1 MSMGLQ
7 SNDKESSP
15 RAESPTEA
23 GVWMRS
29 LLFRVL
35 PQLFDFILPKAQ

>member
-29 LLFRVL
+29 PLAVIFQK
-35 PQLFDFILPKAQ
+35 PIE